1 MAGTQ
6 IKRAFYLGLVNVVR
20 NSFVSFSVILVMTV
34 SLFIVGF
41 SLLFGQVM
49 HDVVEELRDKADVT
63 AYFVT
68 DTPEEQILAFRDRLE
83 ELSQVQEVVYVSQ
96 EKALEDYRKRHE
108 NDPDLLRGLDIF
120 EDNPFFEGNPF
131 RARLSISAQ
140 QPGYFDSI
148 VRFLRNEDVLS
159 DHPTTVIDKVDFDE
173 NRQVIMRLS
182 SVVDTATLLTR
193 LVIALLIFISCIIVF
208 NIIRLIIYL
217 SREEIKVMRLIGAED
232 WYIRAPFLVSGGI
245 YGFVGSIL
253 ATVFLYP
260 ISYWLSPAV
269 ERFFEGQGLFSYY
282 VSEFFMLVLILTA
295 LGVFVGVFSSYL
307 STHRYLDD

>member
-1 MAGTQ
+1 MD
-6 IKRAFYLGLVNVVR
+6 
-20 NSFVSFSVILVMTV
+20 
-34 SLFIVGF
+34 
-41 SLLFGQVM
+41 
-49 HDVVEELRDKADVT
+49 DVTEELKNKVDVT

-68 DTPEEQILAFRDRLE
+68 DTPEEQILVFRDRLE
-83 ELSQVQEVVYVSQ
+83 ELSQVKEVFYVSQ
-96 EKALEDYRKRHE
+96 ETALEEYRKRHE
-108 NDPDLLRGLDIF
+108 NDLDILRGLEIL
-120 EDNPFFEGNPF
+120 EDNPF
-131 RARLSISAQ
+131 RARLSIRAQ
-140 QPGYFDSI
+140 QAGDFESI
-148 VRFLRNEDVLS
+148 VRFLQNEDILS
-159 DHPTTVIDKVDFDE
+159 DNPITVIDKIDFYQ

-193 LVIALLIFISCIIVF
+193 IVIALLVFISFIIVF

-245 YGFVGSIL
+245 YGLVGSIV
-253 ATVFLYP
+253 ATVLLYP
-260 ISYWLSPAV
+260 ISYWLSPVV

-295 LGVFVGVFSSYL
+295 LGVFVGIFSSYL

>member
-6 IKRAFYLGLVNVVR
+6 LKRTFYLGLVNVVR
-20 NSFVSFSVILVMTV
+20 NSFVSFSVIFVMTV

-49 HDVVEELRDKADVT
+49 DDVTEELKNKVDVT

-68 DTPEEQILAFRDRLE
+68 DTPEEQILVFRDRLE
-83 ELSQVQEVVYVSQ
+83 ELSQVKEVFYVSQ
-96 EKALEDYRKRHE
+96 ETALEEYRKRHE
-108 NDPDLLRGLDIF
+108 NDLDILRGLEIL
-120 EDNPFFEGNPF
+120 EDNPF
-131 RARLSISAQ
+131 RARLSIRAQ
-140 QPGYFDSI
+140 QAGDFESI
-148 VRFLRNEDVLS
+148 VRFLQNEDILS
-159 DHPTTVIDKVDFDE
+159 DNPITVIDKIDFYQ

-193 LVIALLIFISCIIVF
+193 IVIALLVFISFIIVF

-245 YGFVGSIL
+245 YGLVGSIV
-253 ATVFLYP
+253 ATVLLYP
-260 ISYWLSPAV
+260 ISYWLSPVV

-295 LGVFVGVFSSYL
+295 LGVFVGIFSSYL